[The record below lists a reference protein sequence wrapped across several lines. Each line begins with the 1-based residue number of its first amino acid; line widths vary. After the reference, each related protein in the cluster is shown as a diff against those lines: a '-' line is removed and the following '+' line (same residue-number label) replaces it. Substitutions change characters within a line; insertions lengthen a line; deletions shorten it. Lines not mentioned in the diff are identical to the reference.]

1 MVEGVMGPR
10 GYFSDHRPLHQG
22 DNIGDYCVYIRT
34 YVWNDLSAKMGQIY
48 ITVIT
53 VLKVGWLFIK
63 NIHR

>member
-48 ITVIT
+48 VHNSDNS
-53 VLKVGWLFIK
+53 VEGWLVVY
-63 NIHR
+63 